1 MWPQALHADQQ
12 YQRRSGDEQRH
23 QRGVG
28 KMLDEAE
35 QVMEKALLGDVDPEQ
50 LGHLVEDDDEAY
62 PCLEAGQ
69 HRAGNEVG
77 DETETQQRGQD
88 QDRAGQRTQ
97 GGDRSDQFRRVA
109 VRHRQPEL
117 GGGQDAQCGGGTD
130 AEHAGQA
137 EQRVDQHRH
146 EGRVQADGDG
156 QAGHGRI
163 GHGLRQDDGRGHE
176 TGDDVDAQ
184 HARAGRN
191 LCGGRVVAAHCISR
205 RVRSLRPPARCP
217 GRPSQSRPAGRLSTA

>member
-1 MWPQALHADQQ
+1 
-12 YQRRSGDEQRH
+12 
-23 QRGVG
+23 
-28 KMLDEAE
+28 MLDEAE

-109 VRHRQPEL
+109 VRNGQPEL
-117 GGGQDAQCGGGTD
+117 GAGQDRQGGGGTE
-130 AEHAGQA
+130 AEHPRRAK
-137 EQRVDQHRH
+137 QRVDDHRH
-146 EGRVQADGDG
+146 EGGVQTDCHR
-156 QAGHGRI
+156 QAGDRCI
-163 GHGLRQDDGRGHE
+163 GHGLGQHDGCCGQA
-176 TGDDVDAQ
+176 GDDIEAQ
-184 HARAGRN
+184 PVAGYRRQ
-191 LCGGRVVAAHCISR
+191 LGGKSVSHGNSLSR
-205 RVRSLRPPARCP
+205 E
-217 GRPSQSRPAGRLSTA
+217 